1 VLCGTLQ
8 EAHVAACSR
17 LLAGQPGGRYLLN
30 QSPLW
35 HQATFA
41 EALLAAAPEAPVLAH
56 EAVDVLGYRAV
67 PPSAD
72 VAPARDDLGVV
83 LSEPA
88 DVVKA
93 TVATLREKARL

>member
-1 VLCGTLQ
+1 
-8 EAHVAACSR
+8 
-17 LLAGQPGGRYLLN
+17 
-30 QSPLW
+30 
-35 HQATFA
+35 
-41 EALLAAAPEAPVLAH
+41 VLAH